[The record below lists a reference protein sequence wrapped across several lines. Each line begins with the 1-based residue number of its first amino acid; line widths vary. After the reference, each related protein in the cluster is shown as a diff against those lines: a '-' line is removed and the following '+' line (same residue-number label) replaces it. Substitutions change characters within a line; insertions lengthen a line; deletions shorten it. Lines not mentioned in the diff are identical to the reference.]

1 MSSNI
6 SMPVVRVETTPI
18 RYIEE
23 EDKRIN
29 TADLIFDEWE
39 KDKEY
44 VINQLKNEFMINI
57 ESSTICSSESLSL
70 DEHFMING
78 TCKGCKKIKTF
89 LEDYTLPE
97 NKEFTVYS
105 GKNKGMIIKMF
116 SLKNIDIMIDY
127 TSKFV
132 KIRNPFMNY
141 MIISCILDRALF
153 DYPSKI
159 PYLYSYICKDTFNI
173 LVNSKRMK
181 SIREISL
188 KSKFSKSSPLSSVY
202 NRIHLDISIQIFKQL
217 VALCYHHKGLEFSHG
232 EPSYSYINFSIE
244 PVNFTYCGIKINS
257 QLMLCISP
265 STKSCINFYGRR
277 VCKKDNTYLEMVE
290 YKDKECFKIG
300 NRGDKFL
307 RSRNAGIYKFFDFD
321 FIMFFAALIVD
332 KSFSKEHIIDYW
344 EGIWKKSEYV
354 KLMNELKNVKINNFD
369 NLFKILKNYH
379 MKFNCL
385 NEVKCKLSKL

>member
-1 MSSNI
+1 M

-23 EDKRIN
+23 DVKTVN

-39 KDKEY
+39 
-44 VINQLKNEFMINI
+44 INKNHILNKLRHEFDINLETSI
-57 ESSTICSSESLSL
+57 ICSSESLKL
-70 DEHFMING
+70 DDHFMVNG
-78 TCKGCKKIKTF
+78 ACKGCSKIKTF
-89 LEDYTLPE
+89 LEDYVLPE
-97 NKEFTVYS
+97 NREFTVYS
-105 GKNKGMIIKMF
+105 GRNKGMVVRMF
-116 SLKNIDIMIDY
+116 SLKNVDTSIQY
-127 TSKFV
+127 TPKSIKM
-132 KIRNPFMNY
+132 NNSFMNY
-141 MIISCILDRALF
+141 MIVSCILDKALQ
-153 DYPSKI
+153 DYPSEI
-159 PYLYSYICKDTFNI
+159 AYLSSYICKDTFNI

-181 SIREISL
+181 SLREISL

-265 STKSCINFYGRR
+265 STKSCINYDGRR
-277 VCKKDNTYLEMVE
+277 VCRNDNTYLEMVE
-290 YKDKECFKIG
+290 YKDKEWFKIG

-332 KSFSKEHIIDYW
+332 KSFSKDHIIDYW
-344 EGIWKKSEYV
+344 EGIWKKTEYV

-379 MKFNCL
+379 MKFKCL
-385 NEVKCKLSKL
+385 NEVKEGLNRD